1 MPHVVMVY
9 ARDGVARSTG
19 LRRESKRDGPEA
31 EMSLLGHKRGRCNGL
46 RDDWEINS
54 FRYQG
59 EEFGLNC

>member
-1 MPHVVMVY
+1 MVMVY
-9 ARDGVARSTG
+9 AHDGGARGTG

-31 EMSLLGHKRGRCNGL
+31 EMSLLGHKRRRCNGL
-46 RDDWEINS
+46 RDDWEINR